1 MKFYIFKNMITSIQL
16 SVIIVNYNGLTFL
29 KECFNSLEDNLVGL
43 SYEII
48 VVDNNSQDESCNF
61 IKNHFP
67 KVKLIESNQNLGFGK
82 ANNLGVKNAIGETIL
97 LLNNDTIILNNL
109 TPAIETLYSKTEIGI
124 VAINMLDANK
134 KFLSAVGR
142 FPKPLRLIKISFL
155 NDQRKVFK
163 TGNFNE
169 VLYQVDWVSGSF
181 MLMRKSDFETIN
193 GFDTDY
199 FMYVEDV
206 DLCKRLKIIGKK
218 CVFQSNLNYVHFVGF
233 NKSREIKLIE
243 GYKLYSDKHFN
254 FFNSI
259 FAKICLT
266 INHVYKK
273 TVKNI
278 C

>member
-1 MKFYIFKNMITSIQL
+1 MPLTQL

-29 KECFNSLEDNLVGL
+29 QECFNSLEDNLIGI

-48 VVDNNSQDESCNF
+48 VVDNDSQDESCNF

-82 ANNLGVKNAIGETIL
+82 ANNLGVKNAIGNAIL
-97 LLNNDTIILNNL
+97 LLNNDTILLNNL
-109 TPAIETLYSKTEIGI
+109 QPAIDTLYAKPENGI
-124 VAINMLDANK
+124 VAINMVDENK

-142 FPKPLRLIKISFL
+142 FPRPLRLIKISFL

-181 MLMRKSDFETIN
+181 MLIRKSDFEAVN

-206 DLCKRLKIIGKK
+206 DLCKRLKSIGKK
-218 CVFQSNLNYVHFVGF
+218 CVFQSNLNYIHFVGF
-233 NKSREIKLIE
+233 NKTREIKLIE

-254 FFNSI
+254 FLNSI
-259 FAKICLT
+259 LAKICLK

-278 C
+278 R

>member
-1 MKFYIFKNMITSIQL
+1 MGTIDIKL
-16 SVIIVNYNGLTFL
+16 SVIIVNYNGISFL
-29 KECFNSLEDNLVGL
+29 EECFNSLENNLIGI

-48 VVDNNSQDESCNF
+48 VVDNDSQDESCNF

-82 ANNLGVKNAIGETIL
+82 ANNLGVQNAIGETIL
-97 LLNNDTIILNNL
+97 LLNNDTILLDNL
-109 TPAIETLYSKTEIGI
+109 LPAIETLYSKPEIGI

-134 KFLSAVGR
+134 NFLSAVGR
-142 FPKPLRLIKISFL
+142 FPSPFKLIKISFL
-155 NDQRKVFK
+155 NDNRKVFK
-163 TGNFNE
+163 TGIFNE
-169 VLYQVDWVSGSF
+169 VLYEVDWVSGSF
-181 MLMRKSDFETIN
+181 MLLKKADFEAVN
-193 GFDTDY
+193 GFDSDY
-199 FMYVEDV
+199 FMYIEDV
-206 DLCKRLKIIGKK
+206 DLCKKLEKIGKK
-218 CVFQSNLNYVHFVGF
+218 CVFRADLNYIHFVGF

-259 FAKICLT
+259 FAKICLK